1 MKKIR
6 LFLPVLAVAIL
17 AASCAKKSDF
27 NYYYYTPEE
36 YAVLSQTLDLPELP
50 DDYTIEFPSHLRN
63 QGLFARGIERD
74 KAILGRVLFY
84 DKNLSKDRTVSC
96 GSCHIQSAGF
106 GDTKA
111 VSAGVESRAGKR
123 NSIALTSVANFSAYY
138 GTDLNGSQAIR
149 FFWDNRAET
158 AALQSR
164 GSLTDPKEMDMHME
178 DVAKAVQAQPYYVP
192 LFKRAFGDAN
202 VSQDRVLEALANF
215 VNSIGSYQSPFDEA
229 ASQVGGFNNYTTSFK
244 GIAGFTEQQDKGKAL
259 YMAKCASCHS
269 SSMGRPALF
278 NASNGLDLNP
288 TDNGVYDV
296 TKNPSERGT
305 FKVPTLRNI
314 EVSGPYMHDGRFKT
328 LEEVVD
334 FYNTGIQAHANLHKD
349 LKAPNG
355 SPKQLGF
362 NAEKKSE
369 LIAFLKTLTDQRAAE
384 AKRFSNPF
392 K

>member
-17 AASCAKKSDF
+17 ATSCAKKSDF

-50 DDYTIEFPSHLRN
+50 DDYTIEFPTHLRN

-111 VSAGVESRAGKR
+111 VSAGVQSRAGDR

-164 GSLTDPKEMDMHME
+164 GSLTNPKEMDMHME

-215 VNSIGSYQSPFDEA
+215 VNAIGSYQSRFDEA
-229 ASQVGGFNNYTTSFK
+229 ASQV
-244 GIAGFTEQQDKGKAL
+244 AGFDNYDIDFPKPLFSESENRGKTL
-259 YMAKCASCHS
+259 YMKNCASCHS
-269 SSMGRPALF
+269 RSMGRPVLF

-296 TKNPSERGT
+296 TKNPAEKGT

-314 EVSGPYMHDGRFKT
+314 AVSAPYMHDGRFKT
-328 LEEVVD
+328 LEDVVD
-334 FYNTGIQAHANLHKD
+334 FYSTGIKAHANLHPNLKPGGFKFEEGQKKD
-349 LKAPNG
+349 
-355 SPKQLGF
+355 
-362 NAEKKSE
+362 
-369 LIAFLKTLTDQRAAE
+369 LIAFLNTLTDQRAAE
-384 AKRFSNPF
+384 SKRFSNPF
-392 K
+392 KQ

>member
-36 YAVLSQTLDLPELP
+36 YAVLSKTLDLPELP

-96 GSCHIQSAGF
+96 GSCHKQDKGF
-106 GDTKA
+106 GDDKA
-111 VSAGVESRAGKR
+111 VSDGVESRAGDR

-164 GSLTDPKEMDMHME
+164 GSLTNPKEMDMHME
-178 DVAKAVQAQPYYVP
+178 EVAKAVQAQPYYVP

-215 VNSIGSYQSPFDEA
+215 VNSIGSYQSKFDEE
-229 ASQVGGFNNYTTSFK
+229 ASKVGGFNNYSTPFSGFSASEN
-244 GIAGFTEQQDKGKAL
+244 AGKSL
-259 YMAKCASCHS
+259 YMANCASCHS
-269 SSMGRPALF
+269 SSMGRPVLF

-288 TDNGVYDV
+288 TDVGVYDV
-296 TKNPSERGT
+296 TKISSERGT

-314 EVSGPYMHDGRFKT
+314 AVSAPYMHDGRFKT
-328 LEEVVD
+328 LDEVID
-334 FYNTGIQAHANLHKD
+334 FYSTGINAHANLHPD
-349 LKAPNG
+349 LKSGNAPR
-355 SPKQLGF
+355 KF
-362 NAEKKSE
+362 NYTAQQKSD
-369 LIAFLKTLTDQRAAE
+369 LIAFLGTLTDQRAAE